1 MASSSAVVVSP
12 FMGVTITEKLGKT
25 NHAMWKAQILA
36 AVKGARMVGHLTGAT
51 PAPAEQ
57 IIGKGS
63 DGAMCLVY
71 FN

>member
-1 MASSSAVVVSP
+1 MVSSSAVVISP

-51 PAPAEQ
+51 PAPAE
-57 IIGKGS
+57 
-63 DGAMCLVY
+63 
-71 FN
+71 